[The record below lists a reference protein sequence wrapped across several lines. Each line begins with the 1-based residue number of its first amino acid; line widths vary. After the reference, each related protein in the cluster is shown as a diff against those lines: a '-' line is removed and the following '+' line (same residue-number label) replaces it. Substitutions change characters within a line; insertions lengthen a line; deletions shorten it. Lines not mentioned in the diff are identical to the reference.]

1 MSIARK
7 RAYASTPVEA
17 ARVRAGGIVVVAEE
31 SRGFE
36 EGERNCAARRRKL
49 WRTRAAHT
57 KLAPR
62 DDSCEESWRKAS
74 AAIVAEVVAPLGW

>member
-17 ARVRAGGIVVVAEE
+17 ARVRAGGMVEGAGVEMRE
-31 SRGFE
+31 RGGVDLRE
-36 EGERNCAARRRKL
+36 LLGGASGVP
-49 WRTRAAHT
+49 HT